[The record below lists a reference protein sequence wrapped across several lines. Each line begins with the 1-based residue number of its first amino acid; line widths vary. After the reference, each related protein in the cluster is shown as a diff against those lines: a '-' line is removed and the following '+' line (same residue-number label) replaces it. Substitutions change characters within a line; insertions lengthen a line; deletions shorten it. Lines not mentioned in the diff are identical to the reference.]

1 MDGYFDAYLNPLKF
15 NPLAG
20 TEVLV
25 HIEILK
31 MVEAVCRVDIRN
43 GVHYFQNSGEPFQ
56 EVYGRVLELVRMTP
70 TEAIMRY

>member
-1 MDGYFDAYLNPLKF
+1 
-15 NPLAG
+15 
-20 TEVLV
+20 
-25 HIEILK
+25 